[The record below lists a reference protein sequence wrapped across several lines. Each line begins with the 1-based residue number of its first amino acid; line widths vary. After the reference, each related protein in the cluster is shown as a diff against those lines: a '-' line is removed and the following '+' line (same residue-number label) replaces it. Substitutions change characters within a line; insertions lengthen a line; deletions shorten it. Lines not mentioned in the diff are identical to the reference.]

1 MRQNLV
7 KVCTKESLNLISNLI
22 PPTSVQYTFQLNKIF
37 YILSCSTRAC
47 TFDIIFFS
55 ISNIHIS
62 KQPPP
67 GGRKT
72 EKDIELSSLLMTN
85 VKVKHAMKKNLCHIT
100 SEQFQISNLSTFVQ
114 TNPDEYKKLLSQP
127 SKSIYALSLVGYTC
141 GRLPREKL
149 AEVFPKKKSRREKL
163 EGHFPKK

>member
-22 PPTSVQYTFQLNKIF
+22 PPTSVQYTSQLNKIF

-47 TFDIIFFS
+47 TFDIIFLHFKYTYFQTTAS
-55 ISNIHIS
+55 SL
-62 KQPPP
+62 

-72 EKDIELSSLLMTN
+72 KKDKELSSLMTN

-100 SEQFQISNLSTFVQ
+100 SEQS
-114 TNPDEYKKLLSQP
+114 
-127 SKSIYALSLVGYTC
+127 
-141 GRLPREKL
+141 
-149 AEVFPKKKSRREKL
+149 
-163 EGHFPKK
+163 